1 MCNLIPLED
10 TESSR
15 VERFREPTTYN
26 TPRTTE
32 IELVVPLL
40 LMKMKS
46 SGRVL

>member
-1 MCNLIPLED
+1 MCNLMTLED

-40 LMKMKS
+40 PMKMNS

>member
-26 TPRTTE
+26 TLRRTE
-32 IELVVPLL
+32 IELLIPLL
-40 LMKMKS
+40 SMKMKS
-46 SGRVL
+46 SGSVL